1 MEDEESV
8 NSDTTLEL
16 HLSDGQSNSR
26 ASCMEVLEC
35 LTPGDL
41 RELSDSDSE
50 VDLVP
55 FLTRSRR
62 LLLDDTDTDSEDD
75 EDFRASDNNRNDTD
89 SLSGAIF
96 NVSLFNAYSYG

>member
-1 MEDEESV
+1 M
-8 NSDTTLEL
+8 
-16 HLSDGQSNSR
+16 
-26 ASCMEVLEC
+26 
-35 LTPGDL
+35 
-41 RELSDSDSE
+41 
-50 VDLVP
+50 P

>member
-1 MEDEESV
+1 MLQCD
-8 NSDTTLEL
+8 
-16 HLSDGQSNSR
+16 
-26 ASCMEVLEC
+26 A
-35 LTPGDL
+35 PGDL

-89 SLSGAIF
+89 SLSGEIF
-96 NVSLFNAYSYG
+96 TVSLFFSCSHG

>member
-1 MEDEESV
+1 MVSLIQKPLAWISV
-8 NSDTTLEL
+8 KICIE
-16 HLSDGQSNSR
+16 
-26 ASCMEVLEC
+26 
-35 LTPGDL
+35 PGDL

>member
-1 MEDEESV
+1 M
-8 NSDTTLEL
+8 LK
-16 HLSDGQSNSR
+16 
-26 ASCMEVLEC
+26 CIY
-35 LTPGDL
+35 PGDL
-41 RELSDSDSE
+41 RELTDSDSE

-89 SLSGAIF
+89 SLSGGIF
-96 NVSLFNAYSYG
+96 TVSSFFSCSHGWKCFRLDRIF

>member
-1 MEDEESV
+1 M
-8 NSDTTLEL
+8 
-16 HLSDGQSNSR
+16 
-26 ASCMEVLEC
+26 LEC

-41 RELSDSDSE
+41 RELTDSDSE

-89 SLSGAIF
+89 SLSGEIF